1 MAIEFVGARYAIG
14 ERTIVGPLDL
24 EIRRGETMVFLGES
38 GSGKTTSLRLI
49 NRLATPSSGEVRV
62 NGQSTLSWD
71 PVELRRGIGYVIQ
84 DAGLLPH
91 LTVARNVGLVP
102 ELERRPA
109 SAIRQRVEELL
120 DLVGMPAAEFA
131 RRYPRS
137 LSGGQR
143 QRVGIARALAADPPI
158 LLCDEPFGSLDA
170 RTRATMQRE
179 FRDLVRRLGKTV
191 VFVTHD
197 LAEALRLADRIGV
210 FDSGQMTFVGTPD
223 EFVRSTDPAARV
235 LQDPA

>member
-1 MAIEFVGARYAIG
+1 MAIEFAGVRYAIDG
-14 ERTIVGPLDL
+14 RTIVGPLDL

-38 GSGKTTSLRLI
+38 GSGKTTTLRLI
-49 NRLATPSSGEVRV
+49 NRLATPSAGEVRV
-62 NGQSTLSWD
+62 HGRSTSSWD
-71 PVELRRGIGYVIQ
+71 PVQLRRGIGYVIQ
-84 DAGLLPH
+84 DVGLLPH

-109 SAIRQRVEELL
+109 PAIRERVEELL
-120 DLVGMPAAEFA
+120 SLIGMPAREFA
-131 RRYPRS
+131 ARYPRS

-158 LLCDEPFGSLDA
+158 LLCDEPFASLDA

-179 FRDLVRRLGKTV
+179 FRELVLRLGKTV

-210 FDSGQMTFVGTPD
+210 FDAGRVTFVGTPD
-223 EFVRSTDPAARV
+223 EFTRSTDRAARV